1 MNIFRLAAD
10 MLHLISF
17 IVLLFRMRTQRSCRG
32 VSLKTQILFLVVF
45 SCRYLDLFFSFIS
58 LYNTMMKIFF
68 ISATATTVYWMLKKY
83 EVSYDKDNDLLHG
96 DGSFFG
102 YGAPHGVL
110 GFIILPCLLLA
121 LIWNEG
127 FEAFEILWAFSIY
140 LEAVAIL
147 PQLFMLQKTKEGEAF
162 TLLYIFCVGSYR
174 GLYLINWIYRYATEP
189 HYWQPLVW
197 TAGVV
202 QTLLYADFFYY
213 YFLALKEGSKFQLPG

>member
-1 MNIFRLAAD
+1 MNIFRFSAD
-10 MLHLISF
+10 MLHLLSF
-17 IVLLFRMRTQRSCRG
+17 FVLLFRMRSQRSCRG
-32 VSLKTQILFLVVF
+32 VSLKTQLLFLIVF

-58 LYNTMMKIFF
+58 IYNTLMKVLF
-68 ISATATTVYWMLKKY
+68 ISATATTVYWILEKY
-83 EVSYDKDNDLLHG
+83 KTSYDLENDKFHG

-102 YGAPHGVL
+102 HFPPHGVL
-110 GFIILPCLLLA
+110 GFIILPCLLLS
-121 LIWNEG
+121 LVWNEG
-127 FEAFEILWAFSIY
+127 YEPFEILWAFSIY

-162 TLLYIFCVGSYR
+162 TLLYIFCVGAYR
-174 GLYLINWIYRYATEP
+174 GLYLINWIYRYFTEP

-213 YFLALKEGSKFQLPG
+213 YIVAVKEGSKFQLPG

>member
-1 MNIFRLAAD
+1 
-10 MLHLISF
+10 
-17 IVLLFRMRTQRSCRG
+17 
-32 VSLKTQILFLVVF
+32 
-45 SCRYLDLFFSFIS
+45 
-58 LYNTMMKIFF
+58 MMKIFF
-68 ISATATTVYWMLKKY
+68 ISATALTVYWMVTKY
-83 EVSYDKDNDLLHG
+83 KLSYDLDNDLLHG

-110 GFIILPCLLLA
+110 AYIILPCFLLA

-162 TLLYIFCVGSYR
+162 TLLYIFCVGAYR
-174 GLYLINWIYRYATEP
+174 ALYIINWVYRYSTEN